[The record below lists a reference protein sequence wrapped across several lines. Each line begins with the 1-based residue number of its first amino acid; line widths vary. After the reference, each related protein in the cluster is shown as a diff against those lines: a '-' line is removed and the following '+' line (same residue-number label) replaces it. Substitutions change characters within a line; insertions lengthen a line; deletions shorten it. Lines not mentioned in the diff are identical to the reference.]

1 MSLVYFSLDSL
12 VLLCRLTYEWRNQL
26 ELLPQKL
33 IEQLAILF
41 QKVNYEGKGWFAPS
55 YQFWDSKR

>member
-1 MSLVYFSLDSL
+1 M
-12 VLLCRLTYEWRNQL
+12 YEWRNQL

-33 IEQLAILF
+33 IEQLAISF

-55 YQFWDSKR
+55 YQFWDAWVGLRLRRR